1 MELKLYNTLS
11 RAEEVIFAADGKVF
25 RFYCCGPTV
34 YGPAHIGNF
43 RTFVLQDCFRRV
55 VEAVGLET
63 RHIRNVTDV
72 DDKTIRDSQKAG
84 RSLAEFTRHWRECFE
99 ADCEALNVLAPHVIP
114 SAVEHIP
121 EQIALIE
128 QLVEKGLA
136 YQGEDGSVYF
146 RISAFPG
153 YGKLSG
159 LNLEANRANAD
170 QRLNAADEYDKEN
183 ISDFALWKAWRPE
196 DGENRWDSPWGA
208 GRPGWHIECSAM
220 SMRYLGHSF
229 DLHSGGIDL
238 IFPHHENEIAQ
249 SEGATGEPFARHWF
263 HVAHLRVEDKKMSK
277 SLGNLHT
284 LDSIIDWGYQP
295 MDLRYVL
302 LSGHYRQPLN
312 FRRHSL
318 DGARTALQR
327 FSRLSKHLPSPSKVV
342 VSKRQWGPFQA
353 VIEALCD
360 DLNTARAL
368 GALHSAAGQLEK
380 ALKANALAED
390 EAQAAADGLANAMQA
405 FGFDLE
411 KIADDSAE
419 QGLAEVP
426 AAISQMV
433 EERQIAR
440 KAKDW
445 GRADALRDALH
456 AEGWMVED
464 TPQGPLAKRR

>member
-55 VEAVGLET
+55 VEAVGIET

-84 RSLAEFTRHWRECFE
+84 RTLAEFTRHWRECFE

-327 FSRLSKHLPSPSKVV
+327 FSRLSKSLPTPSKAVA
-342 VSKRQWGPFQA
+342 SKRQWGPFQA

-368 GALHSAAGQLEK
+368 GALHTAAGQLEK

-419 QGLAEVP
+419 QELAEVP

-433 EERQIAR
+433 EEREAAR

>member
-11 RAEEVIFAADGKVF
+11 RAEEVVFAADGKVF

-84 RSLAEFTRHWRECFE
+84 STLAEFTRHWRECFE

-249 SEGATGEPFARHWF
+249 SEGATGQPFARHWF

-327 FSRLSKHLPSPSKVV
+327 FSRLAKSLPTPSKAV

-419 QGLAEVP
+419 QELAEVP

-433 EERQIAR
+433 EEREAAR

-456 AEGWMVED
+456 ADGWMVED
-464 TPQGPLAKRR
+464 TLQGPLAKRR

>member
-1 MELKLYNTLS
+1 MEFRLFNTLT
-11 RAEEVIFAADGKVF
+11 RKEEVIHAMDGERF

-43 RTFVLQDCFRRV
+43 RTFVVQDCFRRV
-55 VEAVGLET
+55 VESIGIPT
-63 RHIRNVTDV
+63 RHVRNITDV
-72 DDKTIRDSQKAG
+72 DDKTIRDSQQAG
-84 RSLAEFTRHWRECFE
+84 LSLAEFTRHWRERFE
-99 ADCEALNVLAPHVIP
+99 SDCEALSVLAPHVAP

-128 QLVEKGLA
+128 TLLQKGLA
-136 YQGEDGSVYF
+136 YLGDDGSVYF
-146 RISAFPG
+146 RISAFAG

-159 LNLEANRANAD
+159 LNMEANRSNAD

-183 ISDFALWKAWRPE
+183 VSDFALWKAWRAE
-196 DGENRWDSPWGA
+196 DGENRWQSPWGP

-220 SMRYLGHSF
+220 SMRYLGQSF

-263 HVAHLRVEDKKMSK
+263 HVAHLRVEDRKMSK

-284 LDSIIDWGYQP
+284 LESITDWGYQA

-312 FRRHSL
+312 FKRHSL
-318 DGARTALQR
+318 DGARAALQR
-327 FSRLSKHLPSPSKVV
+327 FKRLAESLPA
-342 VSKRQWGPFQA
+342 VSNAPISERQWGPFQG

-368 GALHSAAGQLEK
+368 GELHTVSGQLEK
-380 ALKANALAED
+380 AFKGDGLSLD
-390 EAQAAADGLANAMQA
+390 SAQAAADGLANAMAA

-411 KIADDSAE
+411 QVIIDGEAAGASEIPSAIM
-419 QGLAEVP
+419 A
-426 AAISQMV
+426 MV
-433 EERQIAR
+433 EEREAAR

-445 GRADALRDALH
+445 SRADTLRDALH
-456 AEGWMVED
+456 AEGWTVED
-464 TPQGPLAKRR
+464 TPQGPQPKRQ